1 MRKLAIGIIA
11 AGTLVAATAAAPAI
25 AQVRFEGPGIGLR
38 IGPDH
43 PGYYHYGYDR
53 DRHYGWRHRDRD
65 RNCRTV
71 TVRERQWDG
80 TVVVRT
86 RERC

>member
-11 AGTLVAATAAAPAI
+11 AGTMVAAATIPPAM
-25 AQVRFEGPGIGLR
+25 AQVTFEGPGIGLR

-43 PGYYHYGYDR
+43 PGYYHYGWDR
-53 DRHYGWRHRDRD
+53 GRHYGWRHRDRD
-65 RNCRTV
+65 RDCRTV
-71 TVRERQWDG
+71 TVRERQRDG

>member
-1 MRKLAIGIIA
+1 MRKLAIGIVA
-11 AGTLVAATAAAPAI
+11 AGTLVAAATIVPAS

-43 PGYYHYGYDR
+43 PGYYHYGWDR
-53 DRHYGWRHRDRD
+53 GRHYGWRHRD